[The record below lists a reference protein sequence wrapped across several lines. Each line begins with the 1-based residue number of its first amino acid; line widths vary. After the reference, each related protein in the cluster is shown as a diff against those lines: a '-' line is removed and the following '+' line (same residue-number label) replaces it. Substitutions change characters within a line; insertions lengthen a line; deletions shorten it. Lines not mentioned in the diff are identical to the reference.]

1 MNTKTTTSKF
11 TSSLARAVIAAA
23 LLIACVGVGAVSS
36 NKAEALNPPD
46 QSLRA
51 QYHLTPPTHWLSD
64 PQRPIYA
71 NGKYN
76 LYYLYSNPN
85 NSPGGWRHAT
95 TTDNVVFAD
104 QGIAIPLGG
113 TNFPVWTGSGVVD
126 TNNTAG
132 FGAGSIVVLAT
143 QPTNGNA
150 YQQEQYLWYSTD
162 GGTTF
167 TAYGAPV
174 ITNPGNSNWFR
185 DPKIVWDSANNN
197 WVAVIGRQQELS
209 FYTSPDLKSWTH
221 QSDMTYT
228 TPNIG
233 GFECPDI
240 YQIKADDG
248 TTHWVLGAS
257 TQGDYSGQPDTYA
270 YWTGTWNGSYFATD
284 TANPQWLDW
293 GWDWYAAVSW
303 PNAANPDT
311 SRYAMGWMNNWH
323 YAGRTI
329 PTDVSDNY
337 NGQMSVV
344 REIHLAKQADNSY
357 SLLSQPV
364 AALDNIVTRTI
375 QPANT
380 TVSGTADL
388 SYHGSAYQL
397 DADVS
402 WSQLNNVGIS
412 VGMSADKTR
421 HTNIGIYQGNVYVDR
436 SGSDQPAYTFGSYQQ
451 SQAPFGAATSV
462 HLKVLVDRSSVE
474 VYVDNGKTVLSNQ
487 VFFQPGDQG
496 ISLYT
501 DGGSAIFANMT
512 IKEFE
517 NVTTASV
524 PATPYADFEGTTY
537 GSWTTTGTAFGSGP
551 VSGTLP
557 NQQPVTGYIGNKL
570 VNSYNSGDSTTGS
583 LTSPSFTVNKTFI
596 NFLAGGG
603 NHPRPSS
610 LFADF
615 EGTGWGSGWTATGSF
630 NGQGP
635 SAESLPNQV
644 GSKVLDT
651 FVNGGDGATGTI
663 SSSQFT
669 ITRDYVDFLIAGGNH
684 PWGAAGATAVN
695 LVVDGVV
702 QRTATGTNSGTMTP
716 VGWDVHSLIG
726 HTAQIQV
733 VDNATG
739 AWGHLMADQI
749 LFTNAPG
756 ATVGEPDVQTTVN
769 LLVGGNV
776 VRTTTGQDSEHLAW
790 SSWDVTDLIGQSAQ
804 IQIIDGNTSSWGHI
818 NADQFSFDDR
828 PAN

>member
-1 MNTKTTTSKF
+1 MNVKAI
-11 TSSLARAVIAAA
+11 ARAGTATAFLVAAIGLVA
-23 LLIACVGVGAVSS
+23 LPAGRAGAV
-36 NKAEALNPPD
+36 NPPD

-51 QYHLTPPTHWLSD
+51 QYHLTPPAHWLSD
-64 PQRPIYA
+64 PQRPVYV

-95 TTDNVVFAD
+95 TTDNVVFTD

-126 TNNTAG
+126 TSNTAG
-132 FGAGSIVVLAT
+132 FGAGAIIVLAT

-162 GGTTF
+162 GGNTF
-167 TAYGAPV
+167 TAYGSPV

-185 DPKIVWDSANNN
+185 DPKIVWDGANSD

-209 FYTSPDLKSWTH
+209 FYTSTNLKSWTH

-233 GFECPDI
+233 GFECPDL
-240 YQIKADDG
+240 YQVKADDG

-270 YWTGTWNGSYFATD
+270 YWTGTWNGTSFTTD
-284 TANPQWLDW
+284 AVNPQWLDW

-303 PNAANPDT
+303 PNAASPDT

-329 PTDVSDNY
+329 PTDISDNY

-344 REIHLAKQADNSY
+344 REIHLARQSDGSY

-364 AALDNIVTRTI
+364 SALNNIVTKTI
-375 QPANT
+375 QPADVVVNGT
-380 TVSGTADL
+380 TDL
-388 SYHGSAYQL
+388 SYHGSAYEL
-397 DADVS
+397 DANVS

-412 VGMSADKTR
+412 VGMSADRTR

-436 SGSDQPAYTFGSYQQ
+436 SGSDQSAYSFGSYQQ
-451 SQAPFGAATSV
+451 SQAPFGSATSV
-462 HLKVLVDRSSVE
+462 HLKILVDRSSVE
-474 VYVDNGKTVLSNQ
+474 VFVDNGKIVLSNQ
-487 VFFQPGDQG
+487 VFFQPGDSG

-501 DGGSAIFANMT
+501 DGGSATFSNMT

-517 NVTTASV
+517 NVTTASS
-524 PATPYADFEGTTY
+524 PAAPYQDFEAASY
-537 GSWTTTGTAFGSGP
+537 GSWTATGTAFGSGP
-551 VSGTLP
+551 AAGTLP
-557 NQQPVTGYIGNKL
+557 NQQPVTGYLGNGL
-570 VNSYNSGDSTTGS
+570 VNSYLGGDSSTGT
-583 LTSPSFTVNKTFI
+583 LTSPSFTVSNSFI
-596 NFLAGGG
+596 NFLVGGG
-603 NHPRPSS
+603 QHPRPSD

-615 EGTGWGSGWTATGSF
+615 EGTTWGTGWTATGSF
-630 NGQGP
+630 SGQGP
-635 SAESLPNQV
+635 TAESLPNQV
-644 GSKVLDT
+644 GAKVLDT
-651 FVNGGDGATGTI
+651 FVNGGDSSTGTI
-663 SSSQFT
+663 SSPQFT
-669 ITRDYVDFLIAGGNH
+669 ITRDYIDFLIAGGNH
-684 PWGAAGATAVN
+684 PWGSSGATAVN
-695 LVVDGVV
+695 LIVDGVV
-702 QRTATGTNSGTMTP
+702 QRTATGNNSGTMVP

-739 AWGHLMADQI
+739 AWGHLMLDQI
-749 LFTNAPG
+749 LFTNGPG

-769 LLVGGNV
+769 LVVGGTV
-776 VRTTTGQDSEHLAW
+776 VRTTTGQNNEHLAW
-790 SSWDVTDLIGQSAQ
+790 ASWDVTDLIGQSAQ
-804 IQIIDGNTSSWGHI
+804 IQIIDNNTGGWGHI
-818 NADQFSFDDR
+818 NADQFTFDDR